1 MPNGNLPVLAR
12 DRLDYAHGAYEVS
25 VKRAERGT
33 GMAIGHAVSGRNLV
47 SHLLKRSEAAFA
59 VEVSAP
65 YATYRR
71 ICLAEVR
78 EKVDLVQ
85 TVSWDAKDIV
95 PPVYVR
101 PLVVATATKTK
112 RLELN
117 GRHGVHE
124 VWRGVEVEIA
134 PGAILA
140 ADQFWRTASTW
151 ESLIRLVSNVDLPAG
166 TYRIEMNTGEG
177 FHFRVQMNEKL
188 FEKMVSP
195 GEDHRHC
202 QTVLTAC
209 LARGLEMVK
218 DEYGREEK
226 WREFPVLRA
235 LHEKL
240 IGEDLGTWED
250 EQFRP
255 EEVATRLK
263 PIEFGVGEGG

>member
-1 MPNGNLPVLAR
+1 MPNENLPVLAR
-12 DRLDYAHGAYEVS
+12 DRLDYADGTYAVS
-25 VKRAERGT
+25 VKRAQRGT
-33 GMAIGHAVSGRNLV
+33 GMAIGHVVSGRNLV
-47 SHLLKRSEAAFA
+47 SHLLKRSDAAFA
-59 VEVSAP
+59 VEVSSP

-71 ICLAEVR
+71 ICLAEAR
-78 EKVDLVQ
+78 EKVELVQ
-85 TVSWDAKDIV
+85 TVSWDPEDIV

-101 PLVVATATKTK
+101 PLVVATAAKTR

-117 GRHGVHE
+117 GHHGVHP

-140 ADQFWRTASTW
+140 ADRFWRTASTW
-151 ESLIRLVSNVDLPAG
+151 ESLIRLVSNDDLPAG
-166 TYRIEMNTGEG
+166 AYRVEMNTGEG
-177 FHFRVQMNEKL
+177 FHFRVQMNAKL

-202 QTVLTAC
+202 QTVLTGC

-218 DEYGREEK
+218 DEYAPEER

-235 LHEKL
+235 LHDKL
-240 IGEDLGTWED
+240 LGEGLGTWED
-250 EQFRP
+250 EHFRP

-263 PIEFGVGEGG
+263 PIEFGVGDGG